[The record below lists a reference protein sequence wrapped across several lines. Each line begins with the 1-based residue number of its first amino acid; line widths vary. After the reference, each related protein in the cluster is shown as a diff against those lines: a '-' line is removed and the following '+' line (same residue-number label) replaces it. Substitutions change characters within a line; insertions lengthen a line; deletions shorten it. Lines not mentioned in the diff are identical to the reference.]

1 MSTASAIILGVGPG
15 LGAALA
21 RRFAAS
27 GMAVAVAS
35 RDPIKLGPIVSSIAE
50 GKVRAYSCDATNERQ
65 VQQLFQSVAQDLGAP
80 DLVVFNASGRVRKPI
95 LEIGVEEFERAWRNA
110 CLGGFIVGREAA
122 RAMLPRGRG
131 KIFFTGATAS
141 VKGFSGSAGFAVG
154 KFGLRGLAQSM
165 ARELQPQGI
174 HVAHIIVDGGIA
186 SPSRPQDPAKPEA
199 LLEPDAIAQ
208 VYEDLYRQPKSA
220 WTHEV
225 DLRPWVERF

>member
-1 MSTASAIILGVGPG
+1 MAEATAIIVGVGPG

-21 RRFAAS
+21 RRFAAA
-27 GMAVAVAS
+27 GMAVAVAA
-35 RDPIKLGPIVSSIAE
+35 RDPIKLGPIVNGIAT
-50 GKVRAYSCDATNERQ
+50 GKARAYACDATSERQ
-65 VQQLFQSVAQDLGAP
+65 VQQLFAAVTQDLGAP
-80 DLVVFNASGRVRKPI
+80 DLVVFNASGRVRKSL

-131 KIFFTGATAS
+131 KILFTGATAS

-165 ARELQPQGI
+165 ARELHPQGI
-174 HVAHIIVDGGIA
+174 HVAHIVVDGGIA
-186 SPSRPQDPAKPEA
+186 SPSRPQDAAKPEA

-208 VYEDLYRQPKSA
+208 VYYDLYCQPRSA
-220 WTHEV
+220 WTHEI